1 MNRILLSLVALLLAA
16 TVSANPSKAPDKATL
31 AAPTVTV
38 INGTP
43 LTIKIG
49 SDSSYQV
56 FNSDIPVGTNGAALG
71 QFYPES
77 APDTADAGW
86 FVDVDGTLYAPNF
99 GQHTGAT
106 PTATGGLGAYTPFTE
121 SSLSGV
127 GGSGT
132 SASPFVVE
140 VISQLGGTGL
150 SAIKTTEY
158 VDGESY
164 YIERFRLI
172 NLGAG
177 TVAAKVFYGGD
188 IFLASSD
195 SGVPYREPISNS
207 PGGQTCPSA
216 GSPYNILLI
225 PLTPATNSAA
235 SQYADVWSQIGAGNL
250 TNGTASGCIDNGA
263 ALQWN
268 LTLPPN
274 SSRIVQA
281 ATSFGDIPPIATFN
295 ITNVDPFQGSIGTE
309 LDVAISG
316 YGFVTATRFDFG
328 LGITV
333 QSQSVINTTSAQAH
347 LVIAPNAT
355 IGYRD
360 VVATQV
366 PGGLSATLIRGFA
379 VGDAPV
385 WNYAVN
391 GLGVVNP
398 NAVTCIR
405 VRFPANAATNA
416 QGWAPS
422 EGEFYHENPLDPFA
436 PPLPPNGLARALLD
450 CFLSTNVWDSGT
462 GQLHDRYCWDEDSP
476 RYIGEY
482 PHIREIDLRLYN
494 SLDAQCNG
502 PPPGTQVYE
511 ARVNVIRQLFSPL
524 PLVRSGFE
532 LP

>member
-16 TVSANPSKAPDKATL
+16 TVSANQSPTPDKATL

-38 INGTP
+38 IDGTP

-56 FNSDIPVGTNGAALG
+56 FNSDIPVGPNGVIG
-71 QFYPES
+71 QFYPED

-121 SSLSGV
+121 ASLSGV
-127 GGSGT
+127 SGIGT
-132 SASPFVVE
+132 IASPFVVE
-140 VISQLGGTGL
+140 VISQLGDTDL

-158 VDGESY
+158 VDGQSY

-177 TVAAKVFYGGD
+177 TVQAKVFYGGD

-207 PGGQTCPSA
+207 PGGQTCPQA

-225 PLTPATNSAA
+225 ALTPATNSVA

-295 ITNVDPFQGSIGTE
+295 ITNVDPFLASIGTE
-309 LDVAISG
+309 LDVLISG
-316 YGFVTATRFDFG
+316 YGFVTATRFEFG

-333 QSQSVINTTSAQAH
+333 QSQSVINSTSAQAH
-347 LVIAPNAT
+347 LVIEPNAAL
-355 IGYRD
+355 GYRD

-379 VGDAPV
+379 IGDAPV
-385 WNYAVN
+385 WNYTLF
-391 GLGVVNP
+391 GGGVVNP
-398 NAVTCIR
+398 AAVTC
-405 VRFPANAATNA
+405 VQTQFPANASTNA
-416 QGWAPS
+416 QGWAPN
-422 EGEFYHENPLDPFA
+422 EGEFYRENPLDPHGSL
-436 PPLPPNGLARALLD
+436 LPPDGLARAILD
-450 CFLSTNVWDSGT
+450 CFLSLNVWDPTMGV
-462 GQLHDRYCWDEDSP
+462 LNDRYCWYEESP
-476 RYIGEY
+476 RYEGEY
-482 PHIREIDLRLYN
+482 PGARELDLRIYN
-494 SLDAQCNG
+494 SLDSQCNG
-502 PPPGTQVYE
+502 PPPGTGVFE
-511 ARVNVIRQLFSPL
+511 ARVNIIRQLFSPL
-524 PLVRSGFE
+524 PLGRSGFE